1 MPDLVSA
8 FSECGKSQTRAP
20 VGCRC
25 QPCHTGHARKG
36 ETMRCAY
43 CNKKTDQEFCSDDC
57 RINKTAF
64 DDMLK
69 RRPFGNEVREE
80 RRQADGLPE
89 HRARNP

>member
-1 MPDLVSA
+1 
-8 FSECGKSQTRAP
+8 
-20 VGCRC
+20 
-25 QPCHTGHARKG
+25 
-36 ETMRCAY
+36 MRCAY

-69 RRPFGNEVREE
+69 RRPFGNEVRKE

>member
-1 MPDLVSA
+1 
-8 FSECGKSQTRAP
+8 
-20 VGCRC
+20 
-25 QPCHTGHARKG
+25 
-36 ETMRCAY
+36 MRCAY

-64 DDMLK
+64 DDMLT

-89 HRARNP
+89 HRGKI